1 MDILIVDDHEEN
13 LYFLSLLLKGN
24 GHTVHQAVN
33 GAEALE
39 LLSRQQ
45 VALVISDILMPVMDG
60 FQLCRT
66 LKADAKFADIPVIFY
81 TATYTGSQD
90 EELSMKVGASRFV
103 VKPCEPEEMMR
114 IVDDVL
120 REAKLTAS
128 PAVPLIVN
136 EEEVLKLYSERLVR
150 KLEQKMLELEAEVAA
165 RKEAEKVLL
174 ASERKYR
181 SLYDSIRDALVV
193 VSSDRIILDCNPAF
207 ESLFGYSSEDAAGQS
222 ISLIYQRE
230 EDFAEVSEIMKALNE
245 TNNFIRTISF
255 RRHDGTVFIG
265 ETNLFCLH
273 DDDDQLTGYVCM
285 IRDVTERINADKARK
300 DLELQLQ
307 QAQKMESLGLL
318 AGGVAHDF
326 NNLLSVILGYSE
338 IMQSYFAKDDKHYE
352 YVDEIHQAGL
362 RAKGLTVQ
370 LLAFSRKQ
378 RLEKSSVDVCNVVS
392 GFQKLLSRM
401 IGEEVKLRLQL
412 SNLHLPV
419 IADVGQLEQVL
430 MNLAVNARDAMPDGG
445 TLAIEVARAEFDDL
459 SSCQIAELSPGAYAM
474 IAVSDTGCGI
484 SSEHVS
490 RIFEPF
496 FTTKGKAGTGLGLAT
511 SYGIIK
517 QHGGSIWVYSEAGTG
532 TTFKIYL
539 PLNKEVDSAV
549 EADTGHAEAGD
560 ATIMVIEDD
569 KTVLKMID
577 EILARAGYRVIK
589 SSDPVEAL
597 ILAKGFTE
605 PINLIISDFK
615 MPGMSGTQVCEKIC
629 QQHPEAKVM
638 FMSRYP
644 VTALTEGN
652 GNVQNAVFLQKPITV
667 NSLLSKCSQTLNPD
681 RLAVKPVGTSQP
693 SVPFNDYHH

>member
-1 MDILIVDDHEEN
+1 
-13 LYFLSLLLKGN
+13 
-24 GHTVHQAVN
+24 
-33 GAEALE
+33 
-39 LLSRQQ
+39 
-45 VALVISDILMPVMDG
+45 MDG
-60 FQLCRT
+60 FQLCRV
-66 LKADAKFADIPVIFY
+66 LKADKKLAAVPIIFY
-81 TATYTGSQD
+81 TATYTGPQD
-90 EELSMKVGASRFV
+90 EELAMKVGASRFV

-120 REAKLTAS
+120 AESKLAARA
-128 PAVPLIVN
+128 AVPLIIN
-136 EEEVLKLYSERLVR
+136 EKEVLKLYSERLVR
-150 KLEQKMLELEAEVAA
+150 KLEQKMLELEAEAVA

-174 ASERKYR
+174 ANERKYR

-207 ESLFGYSSEDAAGQS
+207 ENLFGFKSEEAAGKS
-222 ISLIYQRE
+222 VSLICQRE
-230 EDFAEVSEIMKALNE
+230 EDFAEASEIMKALNE
-245 TNNFIRTISF
+245 TNNLIRTIGF
-255 RRHDGTVFIG
+255 RRHDGAVFMG
-265 ETNLFCLH
+265 ETNLFCLY

-338 IMQSYFAKDDKHYE
+338 IMQSFFTKDDKHYE

-362 RAKGLTVQ
+362 RAKGLTMQ

-378 RLEKSSVDVCNVVS
+378 KLEKSCVDVCNVVS

-445 TLAIEVARAEFDDL
+445 TLTIEVALAEFDDL

-484 SSEHVS
+484 SSEHIS

-517 QHGGSIWVYSEAGTG
+517 QHGGSIWVYTEAGTG

-539 PLNKEVDSAV
+539 PLNREIDSVAETKAEVT
-549 EADTGHAEAGD
+549 EACD

-597 ILAKGFTE
+597 ILAKSFTE
-605 PINLIISDFK
+605 P
-615 MPGMSGTQVCEKIC
+615 
-629 QQHPEAKVM
+629 H
-638 FMSRYP
+638 
-644 VTALTEGN
+644 
-652 GNVQNAVFLQKPITV
+652 
-667 NSLLSKCSQTLNPD
+667 
-681 RLAVKPVGTSQP
+681 
-693 SVPFNDYHH
+693 